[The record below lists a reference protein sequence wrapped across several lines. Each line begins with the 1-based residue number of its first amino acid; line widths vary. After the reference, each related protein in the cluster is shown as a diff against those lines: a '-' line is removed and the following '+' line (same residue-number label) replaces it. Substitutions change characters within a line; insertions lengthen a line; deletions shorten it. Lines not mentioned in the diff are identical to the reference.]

1 MTAAL
6 SEIRPSVTWIR
17 PWRVAWLAALVAV
30 ALLMTFQDAMPW
42 VAKYPKGLIVPLRF
56 WVSDF
61 MKWLINDA
69 DLGLFTFKE
78 FTRSIAWLLEWFL
91 DAALG
96 LLAEGFKIPLGG
108 EAFFQIPPLSWVA
121 LVLVLPLLAY
131 WIKDRTLAALVG
143 LCLLYLVVFG
153 QWDSAMV
160 TLSSIIV
167 EIGRAHV

>member
-17 PWRVAWLAALVAV
+17 PWRMAWLAALVAV
-30 ALLMTFQDAMPW
+30 ALLMTVQDAMPW

-61 MKWLINDA
+61 MKWLIIDA

-96 LLAEGFKIPLGG
+96 LLAE
-108 EAFFQIPPLSWVA
+108 
-121 LVLVLPLLAY
+121 
-131 WIKDRTLAALVG
+131 
-143 LCLLYLVVFG
+143 
-153 QWDSAMV
+153 
-160 TLSSIIV
+160 
-167 EIGRAHV
+167 